1 MNIDCM
7 SQRQDRV
14 NELLRRE
21 ISAVLA
27 RDYEWRQMLVTVS
40 DVEVTQDLKEA
51 RVWMSILGGSPTPV
65 LEKLNL
71 DHGRI
76 QKKVMSRVVL
86 KSTPIFS
93 FRHDASAARG
103 VTMVNLLEEVE
114 QLPKALDGDVVGED
128 NSRILP

>member
-1 MNIDCM
+1 M

-40 DVEVTQDLKEA
+40 EVEVTQDLKEA

-93 FRHDASAARG
+93 FRYDASAARG

-114 QLPKALDGDVVGED
+114 QLPKALDSDVVGED
-128 NSRILP
+128 NSRIIP